1 MVPAFLLGGESD
13 LAAQCAADVSDSAGI
28 LPPSSSSS
36 EGMAASACPSRRG
49 LNDHLA
55 VHTPA
60 RVGHAEVAIGAG
72 DRKNMPVDLAGTNL
86 RAKGLSTVWKLGI
99 AGIPRPERIV
109 GHRVRE
115 KRTAPPFDSLANLDS
130 HRVRLK
136 SQTVCHIHEP
146 GGIRT
151 RPVGGAAEAAGA
163 ERQE

>member
-86 RAKGLSTVWKLGI
+86 RAKGLSTVGKLGI
-99 AGIPRPERIV
+99 AGIPRSERIV
-109 GHRVRE
+109 GYRVRE
-115 KRTAPPFDSLANLDS
+115 ERAVPPFDSLASLDP
-130 HRVRLK
+130 HRVGLK
-136 SQTVCHIHEP
+136 RQAVYHIHHC
-146 GGIRT
+146 GSIRT
-151 RPVGGAAEAAGA
+151 RPVGGAAETAGA
-163 ERQE
+163 KRP